1 MQSKSNYFFISFFL
15 SITILLSGCAVGVLG
30 GPTSYADR
38 RTTESQITDEKLEWQ
53 TVLKTQDIEGE
64 FRANFVSYNQVV
76 LITGQAPN
84 QEIIDKIVNTVSNME
99 SVKKAENYMQ
109 ALITEINHIGV
120 LTLELFDSDDDLIVN
135 EIAPR
140 VHNSGHLTINAYNIS
155 QFENHVRAVCSL
167 EKVPLKKLS
176 NAEMINLIG
185 SQIEP
190 YRQNFNLK
198 ENEFFFDYLKKEI
211 KEKRKMG
218 HITTLI

>member
-15 SITILLSGCAVGVLG
+15 SITILLSGCAAGILG

-99 SVKKAENYMQ
+99 SVKKAENYMIVGPENTIRGI
-109 ALITEINHIGV
+109 ANDTAITSNVISRVFANENEDHSLSVIHLKVFTEESVVYLMGILNQQEADSAIAVARSSRGV
-120 LTLELFDSDDDLIVN
+120 KKVIPLFDINNSFKSNN
-135 EIAPR
+135 EDK
-140 VHNSGHLTINAYNIS
+140 N
-155 QFENHVRAVCSL
+155 
-167 EKVPLKKLS
+167 KK
-176 NAEMINLIG
+176 
-185 SQIEP
+185 
-190 YRQNFNLK
+190 Y
-198 ENEFFFDYLKKEI
+198 
-211 KEKRKMG
+211 
-218 HITTLI
+218 